1 MTMPSQL
8 ASQQTCQPAS
18 QPASQLASQPASQ
31 WSQPSNQPASQPA
44 KQPASQRASQTAGQP
59 ARQPAASQPAHRR
72 VDDWS
77 GQSRTASAL
86 QFMVL
91 GVSSSC
97 SAPSRCFR
105 IAAVSLV
112 LKSGAQVH
120 ALRFR
125 GGLLEVPHNMSVRS
139 HFGTTSCSPQAGCCQ
154 PHGGA
159 AHLPQR
165 CLKQR
170 LPSGSGM
177 GNLRRNKS
185 HGGVPPHN
193 LAAFYETTG
202 TRQCVPARYRHHD
215 QHGVAAV
222 SCSDAAGLKP
232 VPA

>member
-1 MTMPSQL
+1 MVRFCARKQAPLMTMPSQL

-44 KQPASQRASQTAGQP
+44 KQPASQRASQAAGQP

-86 QFMVL
+86 QFMAL

-97 SAPSRCFR
+97 SAPTRCFR

-112 LKSGAQVH
+112 LNSGAQVH

-125 GGLLEVPHNMSVRS
+125 GGLLEVS
-139 HFGTTSCSPQAGCCQ
+139 HHLVPQPFRHHVVPAPSWVLPAAWRCCPFAQACPQA
-154 PHGGA
+154 A
-159 AHLPQR
+159 AAR
-165 CLKQR
+165 
-170 LPSGSGM
+170 
-177 GNLRRNKS
+177 
-185 HGGVPPHN
+185 VP
-193 LAAFYETTG
+193 
-202 TRQCVPARYRHHD
+202 
-215 QHGVAAV
+215 QHG
-222 SCSDAAGLKP
+222 KP
-232 VPA
+232 PAK